1 MTKITEASNLGKL
14 GVPDNLVGKIAQAYK
29 LKHDEEFNTLKTKG
43 EMKANLK
50 NGKLIIGISPDGKI
64 ASLGKEGGWGAGKSV
79 KLTVDGSQEWANTIT
94 DALNLVPGRGWKW
107 FASESSSA
115 GESRPD
121 KWQQKYH
128 KQRDEADDTL
138 IAFSRLLDKVYEKKI
153 SSDAKEY
160 AQDVR
165 DHVIQ
170 ILDRSADVDMHPED
184 HRNRDDNSDLRA
196 AHDNFKLLHFIA
208 NSGDP
213 FLQIAK
219 QAHTGHFGVHRISQY
234 LENKIE
240 RYDGYGTNE
249 ETVAIFL
256 RNEPLAAQKI
266 VQHFSNELRKLR
278 DDAIGAKGD
287 AKLSNRKAL
296 PKVKKAWES
305 YKADGSVKKL

>member
-14 GVPDNLVGKIAQAYK
+14 GIPDKLVGKIHSKYK
-29 LKHDEEFNTLKTKG
+29 LKHDAEFNALKTKG

-50 NGKLIIGISPDGKI
+50 NGKLIIGISPEGKI

-79 KLTVDGSQEWANTIT
+79 KITIDGSQDWANSIT

-107 FASESSSA
+107 FAATSTTS

-128 KQRDEADDTL
+128 KRRDDADDTL
-138 IAFSRLLDKVYEKKI
+138 IAFSRLLDRVYAKKI

-160 AQDVR
+160 ADDVR
-165 DHVIQ
+165 EYVIQ
-170 ILDRSADVDMHPED
+170 ILDRSADTTLHPED
-184 HRNRDDNSDLRA
+184 HGNRDNNSDLRT

-208 NSGDP
+208 NSDDP

-219 QAHTGHFGVHRISQY
+219 KAHTGHFGVHRLSQY
-234 LENKIE
+234 LENVIK

-266 VQHFSNELRKLR
+266 VKYMSNELKKLR
-278 DDAIGAKGD
+278 DRAISAKGGD
-287 AKLSNRKAL
+287 KMSNTMSL

-305 YKADGSVKKL
+305 YKADGSIKKL